1 MKTRLFYILSA
12 AALSLAVSSC
22 TKKFDPSSYAPALN
36 IGGYTSS
43 KEVASSS
50 LVAHW
55 AFDGSLIDS
64 VSKISGVSTSTS
76 FAAGTKGNAL
86 QGSSAGYVVSDTPT
100 EVQKLK
106 SFTTTLWF
114 NSELNTGAT
123 GLIDIANSA
132 AGWGNLVIFLENGGD
147 ADNGVIQFRVNNN
160 GVLTQSENFKVPGI
174 WKKWTHLALSYDQV
188 SSTFIIYINGGKLK
202 ALTVPNNGP
211 LTFQNATKMVFGTLQ
226 FQTTPSL
233 TTGGNKESWAA
244 NLTGKLDEVRIY
256 NKALTAD
263 EIGAISKLESKG
275 K

>member
-1 MKTRLFYILSA
+1 MKTRLFYIFSA
-12 AALSLAVSSC
+12 AALSIAVSSC
-22 TKKFDPSSYAPALN
+22 TKKFDPSSYAPPLN
-36 IGGYTSS
+36 IGGYSS
-43 KEVASSS
+43 TKEVASAN

-64 VSKISGVSTSTS
+64 VSKINGVATNTS
-76 FAAGTKGNAL
+76 FSAGTKGAAL
-86 QGSSAGYVVSDTPT
+86 QGSPTGYVISDTPAA
-100 EVQKLK
+100 VQKLT
-106 SFTTTLWF
+106 SFTTSLWF

-132 AGWGNLVIFLENGGD
+132 AGWGNLVLMLENNGD
-147 ADNGVIQFRVNNN
+147 AENAIIQFRVNNN

-233 TTGGNKESWAA
+233 TTAGSKETWATG
-244 NLTGKLDEVRIY
+244 LTGRLDEVRIY

-263 EIGAISKLESKG
+263 EISAISKLESKG

>member
-12 AALSLAVSSC
+12 AAVSLAVSSC

-43 KEVASSS
+43 KEVASAN

-64 VSKISGVSTSTS
+64 VSKVSGVSTSTS

-86 QGSSAGYVVSDTPT
+86 QGSSAGYVISDTPS

-114 NSELNTGAT
+114 NSDLNTGAT
-123 GLIDIANSA
+123 GLIDIANTT
-132 AGWGNLVIFLENGGD
+132 AGWGNLTVFLENGGD
-147 ADNGVIQFRVNNN
+147 AANGVIQFRVNNN
-160 GVLTQSENFKVPGI
+160 GVLTASENIKVPGI
-174 WKKWTHLALSYDQV
+174 WKKWTHLALSYDQI
-188 SSTFIIYINGGKLK
+188 SSNFILYINGGKTK
-202 ALTVPNNGP
+202 TMNVPNNGA

-233 TTGGNKESWAA
+233 TTGGGKESWAA
-244 NLTGKLDEVRIY
+244 NLNGKLDEVRIF

-263 EIGAISKLESKG
+263 EIGALSKLESKG

>member
-12 AALSLAVSSC
+12 AALSIALSSC
-22 TKKFDPSSYAPALN
+22 TKKFDPSSYAPPLN
-36 IGGYTSS
+36 IGGYSS
-43 KEVASSS
+43 TKEVASAN

-55 AFDGSLIDS
+55 AFDGNLIDS
-64 VSKISGVSTSTS
+64 VSKISGIATNTS
-76 FAAGTKGNAL
+76 FSMGTKGSAL
-86 QGSSAGYVVSDTPT
+86 QGSPTGYVVSDTPE
-100 EVQKLK
+100 EVQKLT

-114 NSELNTGAT
+114 NTDLNTGAT

-132 AGWGNLVIFLENGGD
+132 AGWGNMVIYLENNGD
-147 ADNGVIQFRVNNN
+147 ATNSLIQFRVNNN
-160 GVLTQSENFKVPGI
+160 GVLTASENYVIPGI

-188 SSTFIIYINGGKLK
+188 TSTFVIYINGGKVK

-211 LTFQNATKMVFGTLQ
+211 LAFQNATKMVFGTLQ

-233 TTGGNKESWAA
+233 TTAGGKETWATG
-244 NLTGKLDEVRIY
+244 LTGRLDEVRIY

-263 EIGAISKLESKG
+263 EISAIAKLESKG